1 MDQIRS
7 FRELVTELR
16 YNKLFIA
23 QKGLKGKNIK
33 GSQLMLDPMNNKIL
47 NEI

>member
-7 FRELVTELR
+7 LQELVTELR
-16 YNKLFIA
+16 YNKLYTA

-33 GSQLMLDPMNNKIL
+33 GSQLMLDPMNNRIL
-47 NEI
+47 NGI